1 MKITALKLCYQA
13 GIKYITKFKK
23 YVNTMRKV
31 LILPILLLIGSAVFG
46 QTSTERILE
55 YVNCGYAKTFTYR
68 LEAECQENETILRRW
83 LLKDFGTPAENATL
97 HVFYFATTNDKIELT
112 KGKSLWAEFEKKM
125 IQELDSIEQLDAAH
139 QATLM
144 GLSQTDSLHNAVNR
158 LPGLQKKRDAFWKAR
173 KAKKD
178 IFTEYE
184 TTYATA
190 KESFD
195 EGDMLPSEWDT
206 IEEKYLMMKEELDFL
221 KTELQKMND
230 QITQYQKD
238 IARLKKET
246 GLLQY
251 KSYREF

>member
-1 MKITALKLCYQA
+1 M
-13 GIKYITKFKK
+13 ITKLQKHVK
-23 YVNTMRKV
+23 TMRKII
-31 LILPILLLIGSAVFG
+31 ILPIMLLIGNIAFG

-55 YVNCGYAKTFTYR
+55 YVNCVYAKTFTYR
-68 LEAECQENETILRRW
+68 LEAECQENETIVRRW

-97 HVFYFATTNDKIELT
+97 HTFYFATTNDKFELT
-112 KGKSLWAEFEKKM
+112 KGKSLWPEFEKKM
-125 IQELDSIEQLDAAH
+125 IQELDSIEHLDAAH
-139 QATLM
+139 QAILT

-158 LPGLQKKRDAFWKAR
+158 LPGLQKKRDTFWKAR

-184 TTYATA
+184 TTYKTA
-190 KESFD
+190 KATYD
-195 EGDMLPSEWDT
+195 EGDMLPSEWDA
-206 IEEKYLMMKEELDFL
+206 IEVKYLMLKEELDFL
-221 KTELQKMND
+221 KTELQNMNET
-230 QITQYQKD
+230 ITQYQTD